1 MCLGRRQ
8 TPTMELFAQKQFM
21 TSWLKAVK
29 YFAKISITEI
39 LQGPKNTPANTTNRY
54 PINRYPVYK
63 RPG

>member
-8 TPTMELFAQKQFM
+8 TPTMEF
-21 TSWLKAVK
+21 
-29 YFAKISITEI
+29 FAKISITEI